1 MSKETVQEIRF
12 NGLAFIITGTDK
24 HGPIAT
30 KKQYQNGECSYA
42 HLYPDG
48 RIVQFNKQIG
58 TVEDIEFGEIVELEM
73 DYEKALGGILYS
85 DTWPF

>member
-1 MSKETVQEIRF
+1 M
-12 NGLAFIITGTDK
+12 
-24 HGPIAT
+24 
-30 KKQYQNGECSYA
+30 
-42 HLYPDG
+42 
-48 RIVQFNKQIG
+48 QFNKQIG